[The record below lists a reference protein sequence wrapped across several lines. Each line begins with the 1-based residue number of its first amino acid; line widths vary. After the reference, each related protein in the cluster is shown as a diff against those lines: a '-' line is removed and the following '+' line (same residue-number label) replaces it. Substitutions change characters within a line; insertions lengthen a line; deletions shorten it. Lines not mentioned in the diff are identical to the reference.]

1 MSENY
6 DWKKLPV
13 ILKRFKLDDKLG
25 WCSYYASSVCPD
37 WRYDME
43 RSKGEPHP
51 FPWELDIIA
60 MLAIAGTEYD
70 TQVVT
75 KNIFHKFINTVRT
88 AIPFSRGDDFESV
101 VLHFLMRPQLLY
113 QTDVRIFLTR
123 YFYMF
128 THSDVH
134 LDLVVEKKLGVPYCN
149 LLGLTVM
156 AWALGVNN
164 QSISVLLANL
174 YRNKNIIVADK
185 MRCAIS
191 ALSLDRETF
200 VAQQNDKINLSKR
213 GYILADNILE
223 QFPFLR
229 LGDTFILPLP
239 YLLKNAVSIGLL
251 HRIASGENVGL
262 RAEIGKKIL
271 EEYVC
276 EIMKYSGCYDFVSR
290 EIKYRRNGRD
300 SPDVIASKNDVCV
313 FMEVKF
319 KEPILK
325 LRTLDPHDEERLDTM
340 CAQAIA
346 QVYKGMVERKE
357 YIKERIF
364 SDDNVFGIVVLFEE
378 PNLSRARIFAALAKE
393 HPEWDGATIAYIK
406 RHIRVVSLYDIEV
419 ICFRHHD
426 VIGVLQQYCAGSEKD
441 LFNLTFFSMDDASG
455 VKNLDIFS
463 LQKMLDYAT
472 QGFSEMIIDKHIEK
486 FLGQ

>member
-6 DWKKLPV
+6 DWRKLPV
-13 ILKRFKLDDKLG
+13 ILKRFRLDDKLR
-25 WCSYYASSVCPD
+25 WCSYYASSVSSD

-43 RSKGEPHP
+43 RLNGEPHP
-51 FPWELDIIA
+51 FPWELNLIA
-60 MLAIAGTEYD
+60 MLAIAGKEYD
-70 TQVVT
+70 TQAVT
-75 KNIFHKFINTVRT
+75 KNIFHKFINTIRT

-101 VLHFLMRPQLLY
+101 VLHFLMAPQLLY
-113 QTDVRIFLTR
+113 QVDVRIFLTR
-123 YFYMF
+123 YFYIF
-128 THSDVH
+128 THSEVH
-134 LDLVVEKKLGVPYCN
+134 LDSIVEKKLDVPYCN
-149 LLGLTVM
+149 LLGLAVM

-164 QSISVLLANL
+164 QSISMELSNL
-174 YRNKNIIVADK
+174 YRNKNVIVADR
-185 MRCAIS
+185 MRRAIS

-200 VAQQNDKINLSKR
+200 VVKQTEKINSSKR

-229 LGDTFILPLP
+229 RGDTFILPLP

-251 HRIASGENVGL
+251 HRITSGESVGL
-262 RAEIGKKIL
+262 RAEIGKKII
-271 EEYVC
+271 EEYVY

-300 SPDVIASKNDVCV
+300 SPDVIAYKNDTCV

-319 KEPILK
+319 KKPILK
-325 LRTLDPHDEERLDTM
+325 LRTLDPDDEEGLDKM

-346 QVYKGMVERKE
+346 QVYRGIIERKE
-357 YIKERIF
+357 YIKERTF
-364 SDDNVFGIVVLFEE
+364 SDDNVFGLVVLFEE
-378 PNLSRARIFAALAKE
+378 PNLSRSRIFAVLAKE
-393 HPEWDGATIAYIK
+393 HPEWDDVTIAYIK

-426 VIGVLQQYCAGSEKD
+426 VIGVLKQYYAGSEKD
-441 LFNLTFFSMDDASG
+441 LFNLTFYSMDDASM

-463 LQKMLDYAT
+463 FQKMLDYAT
-472 QGFSEMIIDKHIEK
+472 QGFLEMIQNSPIEK
-486 FLGQ
+486 ILEQ